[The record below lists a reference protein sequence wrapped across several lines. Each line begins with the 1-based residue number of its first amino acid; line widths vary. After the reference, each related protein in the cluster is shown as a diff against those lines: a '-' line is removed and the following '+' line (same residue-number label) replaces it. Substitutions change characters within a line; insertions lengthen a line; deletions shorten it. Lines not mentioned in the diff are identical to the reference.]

1 MGVMHA
7 YTGQL
12 LPVAGAAAGADDL
25 TVAVD
30 LSVFR
35 LLSSEAASH
44 AAVNTGHSRSYE
56 QNIFKYCRSC
66 IFLAFKSKQFLMYL
80 AFLVQGWVRKCPPGC
95 IGKLKQKW

>member
-12 LPVAGAAAGADDL
+12 LPVAGAAAAAADDL

-44 AAVNTGHSRSYE
+44 AAVNTGHSRSCDMG
-56 QNIFKYCRSC
+56 KT
-66 IFLAFKSKQFLMYL
+66 KSNTVGHLYSLLITIHEVSHISFTGM
-80 AFLVQGWVRKCPPGC
+80 G
-95 IGKLKQKW
+95 